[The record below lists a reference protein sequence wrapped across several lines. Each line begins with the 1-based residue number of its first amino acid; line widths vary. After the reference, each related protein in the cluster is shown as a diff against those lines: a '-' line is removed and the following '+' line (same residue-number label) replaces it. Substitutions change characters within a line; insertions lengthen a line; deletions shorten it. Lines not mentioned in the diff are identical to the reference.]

1 MTPEVALDLFREA
14 LWLTA
19 MIVGVLVVPSLL
31 VGLVVA
37 MFQAATQINE
47 QTLSFLPRLMVILL
61 TLIVLGPWLLRQLM
75 EYTQTLIGG
84 WIASFVLPL
93 FRVAALLM
101 TMPVIGTQLVPVRVR
116 LYLALGV
123 CVVLVPNLPPMPQVD
138 ALSMKAMLLIGEQI
152 LVGALLGFSLQLLF
166 HAFVIAGQIIS
177 MQMGL
182 GFASM
187 VDPANGVSVP
197 VLGQFFTMLVTLLFL
212 AMNGHLVV
220 FEVIAESFVTLPV
233 GEGLSGN
240 HFWIIAGKLGWVMG
254 AALLLALPAIT
265 ALLVVNLAFGA
276 MTRAAPQLNI
286 FSIGF
291 PLTLVLGLVILWIGT
306 ADLLSQYQVL
316 AGEALQFLRELV
328 RAR

>member
-1 MTPEVALDLFREA
+1 MLE
-14 LWLTA
+14 LTNA
-19 MIVGVLVVPSLL
+19 
-31 VGLVVA
+31 
-37 MFQAATQINE
+37 Q
-47 QTLSFLPRLMVILL
+47 
-61 TLIVLGPWLLRQLM
+61 
-75 EYTQTLIGG
+75 IGG
-84 WIASFVLPL
+84 WIARFVLPL

-328 RAR
+328 RAK